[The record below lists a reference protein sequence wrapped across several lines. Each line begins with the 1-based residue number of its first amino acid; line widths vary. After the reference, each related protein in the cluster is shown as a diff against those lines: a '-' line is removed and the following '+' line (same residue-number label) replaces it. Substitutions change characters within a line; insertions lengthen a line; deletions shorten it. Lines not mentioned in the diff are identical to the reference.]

1 MKNKSIYL
9 ILSVF
14 MLLSSCED
22 YLDKSPDMGITDK
35 EVFQNYLSYR
45 GVLDKVYVLT
55 CDPFLSTHGGGRFA
69 FGDEGLCT
77 AKGTCHRDLNDGN
90 FMLTK
95 DNLELGWYTSEAM
108 NSVATNKMPI
118 IAMAMRNLRTV
129 NLCISHID
137 DLQDATPEQRDQ
149 LLGQAYKSSI

>member
-1 MKNKSIYL
+1 
-9 ILSVF
+9 

-118 IAMAMRNLRTV
+118 IAAGNTARITFVHKTIVSIFSLWFFFGENGFNL
-129 NLCISHID
+129 
-137 DLQDATPEQRDQ
+137 
-149 LLGQAYKSSI
+149 

>member
-69 FGDEGLCT
+69 FGMRACVLQ
-77 AKGTCHRDLNDGN
+77 K
-90 FMLTK
+90 
-95 DNLELGWYTSEAM
+95 ELVIE
-108 NSVATNKMPI
+108 I
-118 IAMAMRNLRTV
+118 
-129 NLCISHID
+129 
-137 DLQDATPEQRDQ
+137 
-149 LLGQAYKSSI
+149 